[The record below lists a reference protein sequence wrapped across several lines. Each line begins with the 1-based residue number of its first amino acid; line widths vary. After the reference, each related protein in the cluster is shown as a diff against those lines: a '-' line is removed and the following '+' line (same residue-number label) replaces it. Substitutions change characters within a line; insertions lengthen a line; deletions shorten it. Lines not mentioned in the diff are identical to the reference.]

1 MTEPVSSLDGA
12 AAVIGQFWPATW
24 FLQISRGVF
33 TKGLTLGDMQH
44 AFLVL
49 AAFIPVLTLMSVLLL
64 RKQGR

>member
-12 AAVIGQFWPATW
+12 AALIGQFWPATW

-33 TKGLTLGDMQH
+33 TKGLSFSDMH
-44 AFLVL
+44 RDFLTL
-49 AAFIPVLTLMSVLLL
+49 AAFLPVLTLLSVTLL